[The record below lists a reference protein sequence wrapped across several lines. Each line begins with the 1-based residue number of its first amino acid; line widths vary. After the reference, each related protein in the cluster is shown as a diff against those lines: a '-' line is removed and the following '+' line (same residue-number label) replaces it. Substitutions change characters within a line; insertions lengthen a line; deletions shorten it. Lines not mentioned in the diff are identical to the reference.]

1 MTLVRGKRWA
11 TAALLAVAGCGLF
24 SGGQVAVAAPPTVI
38 ATAPATEPA
47 PELTT
52 QDVNTW
58 LDGLVP
64 AQLNINETP
73 GAIVSVVKDGQV
85 ITTRGYGYADV
96 ETKTPV
102 TEDTL
107 FRVGSVSKIPT
118 TITALHLVEQGKLD
132 LDVDISTY
140 VDVPIDRSFEEPITL
155 RNLLTHTSGFEER
168 LGFNTERFEEGATYD
183 LAQDVLTDPPKQVFR
198 PGSTPAYSNY
208 GMLLTGYII
217 EQVTGKSFE
226 QAVEDSVL
234 RPAGMEVSTYRQP
247 LPVDIAG
254 QMATGYNTTGSRGEG
269 FERISSSDG
278 SLTASGAEMARFMN
292 AQLDGTLLSPK
303 LQEFAWQPGI
313 ETTYSGQTLGLGYF
327 LGERNGHKTVGHG
340 GDVAYFHSYMELYPE
355 DNIGFFIS
363 MNGDG
368 NGKSD
373 LRSTIA
379 HAFAERYLPGEE
391 NPPLTDP
398 AAVQRAQQVAGR
410 YEFSRTFESTF
421 GSLIW
426 DLAVVGSITATE
438 DGGLVA
444 NGGPLMGVEIYFEQV
459 APWLWRDLNSSA
471 TIAADPTGENP
482 ALMYAAV
489 NTLIPTTFFHTFTW
503 YGLIISLVCLVLA
516 LLAWPLGAWRR
527 MTRLT
532 WGERIARLGAVAF
545 FAVIGCLLIMVSDLF
560 SISDTL
566 IRTTQAFAFL
576 GALANVPAA
585 WGLVQAIRGR
595 AGWSRVLSNTFVLIG
610 LVLITVVLGTH
621 HFYSLDISI

>member
-24 SGGQVAVAAPPTVI
+24 GGGQVAVAAPPTVI

-96 ETKTPV
+96 EAKTPV

-140 VDVPIDRSFEEPITL
+140 VDVPIDRSFAEPITL
-155 RNLLTHTSGFEER
+155 RNLLTHTGGFEER
-168 LGFNTERFEEGATYD
+168 LGNSGDRFQEGATYD
-183 LAQDVLTDPPKQVFR
+183 LAQDVLTDPPKQIFR
-198 PGSTPAYSNY
+198 PGTTPAYSNY

-234 RPAGMEVSTYRQP
+234 RPAGMAVSTYRQP

-254 QMATGYNTTGSRGEG
+254 QMATGYSTTGSQGKG
-269 FERISSSDG
+269 FELVPNASG

-292 AQLDGTLLSPK
+292 AQLDGTLLSP
-303 LQEFAWQPGI
+303 QVETQAWSQSIDTAYGG
-313 ETTYSGQTLGLGYF
+313 ETMGLGYF

-340 GDVAYFHSYMELYPE
+340 GDVAYFHSYMELYTKE
-355 DNIGFFIS
+355 KTGLFVSI
-363 MNGDG
+363 NGNG
-368 NGKSD
+368 NGKAD
-373 LRSTIA
+373 LRSILA
-379 HAFAERYLPGEE
+379 HGFAQRYFPGD
-391 NPPLTDP
+391 NRDPVTDP
-398 AAVQRAQQVAGR
+398 DAARRAQQVAGR
-410 YEFSRTFESTF
+410 YEQARMFESTF
-421 GSLIW
+421 ASLVG
-426 DLAVVGSITATE
+426 DVGVVTTLTATE
-438 DGGLVA
+438 DGGLIRA
-444 NGGPLMGVEIYFEQV
+444 GGMIFGGETYYQQVE
-459 APWLWRDLNSSA
+459 PWVWRNTSGWT
-471 TIAADPTGENP
+471 TISADPSRNNP
-482 ALMYAAV
+482 MLV
-489 NTLIPTTFFHTFTW
+489 FGGSNSLIPTTFFHTFSLF
-503 YGLIISLVCLVLA
+503 GLLVGLVCLVLA
-516 LLAWPLGAWRR
+516 LLAWSLGAWRR
-527 MTRLT
+527 MAPLT
-532 WGERIARLGAVAF
+532 WIERVARLGVIAVFAALGCIVMMINES
-545 FAVIGCLLIMVSDLF
+545 FAVEAA
-560 SISDTL
+560 L
-566 IRTTQAFAFL
+566 IRTMQVLAGL
-576 GALANVPAA
+576 GVLAIVPAA
-585 WGLVQAIRGR
+585 WSLVYAARTHARWTRI
-595 AGWSRVLSNTFVLIG
+595 LSNTLVILG
-610 LVLITVVLGTH
+610 LVLVSVVAGTH
-621 HFYSLDISI
+621 HVFSWDISI